1 MKSRIGNYN
10 FAVWLRAVAT
20 GVKALG
26 LVEAKQDVLVLL
38 HGGGVHLGASV
49 VREPVGRH
57 ATHEP
62 AGANVLAVA
71 AGVAE
76 AKLADR
82 FRLVSPR

>member
-1 MKSRIGNYN
+1 MAAGG
-10 FAVWLRAVAT
+10 

-49 VREPVGRH
+49 VRVPVGRH

-71 AGVAE
+71 E

-82 FRLVSPR
+82 FRLVSPK